1 MSSSLIRPATAE
13 VYPRGGTVRTGLD
26 LGLGRR
32 RRTVSRALD
41 GVTLA
46 TYIDGIH
53 HVHPG
58 WRFAVAIT
66 QIDLDEEALAE
77 AMRLLGTTTKKDT
90 VNKALQETA
99 ARLRRIEAMRQLQ
112 AMGAR
117 GEFDKGIAAYE
128 ARKRAQHQ

>member
-1 MSSSLIRPATAE
+1 M
-13 VYPRGGTVRTGLD
+13 
-26 LGLGRR
+26 
-32 RRTVSRALD
+32 
-41 GVTLA
+41 
-46 TYIDGIH
+46 YIG
-53 HVHPG
+53 
-58 WRFAVAIT
+58 RFAVAIT

-99 ARLRRIEAMRQLQ
+99 ARLRRIEALRELQ
-112 AMGAR
+112 AMSAR